1 MCGWAREGRDLGF
14 FFWFF
19 CLVSPGQGGDSS
31 CTTWTPE
38 FAPPPYGPG
47 PGHLKAFKTP
57 QGGDSPQPSTRR
69 LALCSRDCFL
79 LDPPPP
85 ARPPPQASQRD
96 SASWVVVAPSTVAM
110 TGDVETDR
118 CALGPLALAWS
129 SCCWQRRAGVWGL
142 LLFFFC

>member
-1 MCGWAREGRDLGF
+1 MVSFKRPSLERKRKSPLFPWGFLACADGQGRGGTWV

-118 CALGPLALAWS
+118 CALGP
-129 SCCWQRRAGVWGL
+129 
-142 LLFFFC
+142 